1 MHAAKSAAGRQR
13 CAALMCCTWRDTSR
27 AALKLSALADGED
40 YLHAHLS
47 RIFPRRICS
56 TIRAKLLVHPKALA
70 QQRTT
75 EISDGCGNL
84 QALACCSPLCRK
96 LGAVSPCARQRI
108 LVPAPN
114 LIVPINTEK
123 GDYY

>member
-75 EISDGCGNL
+75 EMSDGCGNRCKRWRVAARCAESRATSAHVHVSSASWFLL
-84 QALACCSPLCRK
+84 Q
-96 LGAVSPCARQRI
+96 
-108 LVPAPN
+108 
-114 LIVPINTEK
+114 T
-123 GDYY
+123 